1 MSLTVRCPLEIT
13 MGTDTRKTPVLTEP
27 SFLEGK
33 KEILKIT
40 NEMNYEG
47 GSRWPC
53 RRAQKGT
60 KTKMKQSR

>member
-1 MSLTVRCPLEIT
+1 
-13 MGTDTRKTPVLTEP
+13 MGINTRKSPVLTEP
-27 SFLEGK
+27 YFLEGK

-47 GSRWPC
+47 GSRWSC

-60 KTKMKQSR
+60 NTKMKQSR